1 MLPRREDETVPVP
14 FDDELS
20 FVEVSSLLLRYV
32 SIVLVVVSW
41 IVSYVSIRERFHV
54 NTFIENNKI
63 VGK

>member
-1 MLPRREDETVPVP
+1 MQLLPHVDETVP